1 MKKIITAT
9 LAAGLIIGMAS
20 AQTSVT
26 LDFASAYVF
35 RGATLLDGA
44 SFQPGIETSGFGLP
58 EEYGSVTAG
67 IWGSADLDNDNGNSS
82 TFQETDYYASYT
94 LPIDAVELYIGYTEY
109 AYAAGSSDKEFN
121 IGLGYDLMGVALSAT
136 YYQGVGGG
144 IGSSIY
150 AEFGAGYDIEVSE
163 DLVVS
168 LGGRVAYADRSNNT
182 GYWGSS
188 ADESGFSDYDLSI
201 GAGYALSEKWSAG
214 LSGTYIGQ
222 IDDDVLDDDAYDV
235 EFVGMFSLAC
245 EM

>member
-1 MKKIITAT
+1 MKKMITAT
-9 LAAGLIIGMAS
+9 IAAGLIVGMAS

-35 RGATLLDGA
+35 RGVTLLDGA

-67 IWGSADLDNDNGNSS
+67 IWGSADLDDDNGTSS
-82 TFQETDYYASYT
+82 TFQETDYYASYS
-94 LPIDAVELYIGYTEY
+94 LPIEALDVSIGYTEY
-109 AYAAGSSDKEFN
+109 AYAAGSSDKEFS
-121 IGLGYDLMGVALSAT
+121 IGLGYDLAGVGLSAAF
-136 YYQGVGGG
+136 YQGVGGG

-150 AEFGAGYDIEVSE
+150 AEFGAGYDLEVSTN
-163 DLVVS
+163 LVVS
-168 LGGRVAYADRSNNT
+168 LSGRVAYADRSDNT
-182 GYWGSS
+182 DYWGTS
-188 ADESGFSDYDLSI
+188 ADESGFSDYDLGI
-201 GAGYALSEKWSAG
+201 AAGYALSETWSAG